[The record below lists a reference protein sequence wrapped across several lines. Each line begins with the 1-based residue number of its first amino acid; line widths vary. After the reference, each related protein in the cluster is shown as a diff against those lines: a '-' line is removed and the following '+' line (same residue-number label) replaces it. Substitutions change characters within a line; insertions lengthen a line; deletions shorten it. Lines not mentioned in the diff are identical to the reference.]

1 MSLTIPPQALAA
13 GFNPKTYPII
23 APPKEAPP
31 DSGVS
36 THSTNIDV
44 KVDLSHLEIIKIIPE
59 GGTDG
64 DKNIYSDKSLK
75 NSKTT
80 FNINAGSDELVE
92 KIIGPEAGEDVRGVP
107 DTNH

>member
-13 GFNPKTYPII
+13 GFNPKRYPII

-36 THSTNIDV
+36 THSTNVDV

-64 DKNIYSDKSLK
+64 DNDFYSDRGLV
-75 NSKTT
+75 NNKTA
-80 FNINAGSDELVE
+80 FRVNPDSYKLAVELTD
-92 KIIGPEAGEDVRGVP
+92 PDAGEEVRQTS
-107 DTNH
+107 DKN